1 MQTMR
6 GLINQEYAQLSPY
19 LKNMYDMLSPQ
30 AKQEVAQ
37 LRNALQRPLSVALQQ
52 YLSETGARNKWRSY
66 KQHVGPERDPGT
78 VIPYGNDTPGWKRF
92 GQ

>member
-6 GLINQEYAQLSPY
+6 GLINQEYAQLSPQ
-19 LKNMYDMLSPQ
+19 LKNRYDMLTPQ

-37 LRNALQRPLSVALQQ
+37 LRQALQRPLAIALKQ
-52 YLSETGARNKWRSY
+52 YLSETGARNQMRSY
-66 KQHVGPERDPGT
+66 QQHVGPERNPGT
-78 VIPYGNDTPGWKRF
+78 VMPYGNDTPGWKRF